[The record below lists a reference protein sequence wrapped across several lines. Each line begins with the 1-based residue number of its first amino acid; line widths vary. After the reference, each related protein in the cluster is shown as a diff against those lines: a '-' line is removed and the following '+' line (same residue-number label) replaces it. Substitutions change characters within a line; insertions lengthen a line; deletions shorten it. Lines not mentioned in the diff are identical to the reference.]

1 MSIPLTSAV
10 WKRSKQKKSGA
21 LLVLLAIADYANERG
36 IAWPAVSTLARKAR
50 MSTRNVQRW
59 LRCLERDGELRVRR
73 NQGRCGANIYEIYL
87 PVGNPAEGDTHV
99 TGDTCGAK
107 LVTQLSSTTDAGV
120 IQSVSESSIQ
130 KTPVVPTG
138 DDVDFWIKTCFRC
151 FEQPVRALRSHV
163 LRALC
168 AAIPAL
174 NKSNAE
180 SLVEFYQTGRLDS
193 KEPPYSSRRHSPER
207 LILDLPRQLALAVQ
221 ICPPTEAPK
230 KPAFTIEEVRAYL
243 SETYPGCNLPHSLDD
258 LDAPWC
264 QDIKR
269 EVEDAMWARSKT
281 RPNSGAG

>member
-1 MSIPLTSAV
+1 MSIQLTSAV
-10 WKRSKQKKSGA
+10 WKQSRQKKSGA

-36 IAWPAVSTLARKAR
+36 MAWPAVSTLARKVR

-59 LRCLERDGELRVRR
+59 LRCLERDGELKVFR
-73 NQGRCGANIYEIYL
+73 NQGRCGVNNYQIYL
-87 PVGNPAEGDTHV
+87 PVGNPAKGDDHV
-99 TGDTCGAK
+99 AGEACGAK
-107 LVTQLSSTTDAGV
+107 PVTQVSSTTDAGV

-138 DDVDFWIKTCFRC
+138 DVDFWIKTCFKC
-151 FEQPVRALRSHV
+151 FEQPVRAVRPHV

-207 LILDLPRQLALAVQ
+207 LMLDLPRQLALAVQ
-221 ICPPTEAPK
+221 TCPPPEPPK
-230 KPAFTIEEVRAYL
+230 KPTFTVEDVRAYL
-243 SETYPGCNLPHSLDD
+243 TETYPGCILPRSLDD

-264 QDIKR
+264 HYIKR
-269 EVEDAMWARSKT
+269 EVYEAMLERNKNRT
-281 RPNSGAG
+281 NSGDG